1 MSLFFAWRMS
11 AIIEGISYLLL
22 LFVAMPMKYMYGMP
36 EAVSIVGSAHGLLF
50 VVFMVLL
57 AIVYLR
63 ETMSFKQCVVAFSA
77 SVIPF
82 GAFVFD
88 HYIRQRIP
96 A

>member
-50 VVFMVLL
+50 VVFIHFCLIIFFLPFFLSVFPHFFLAFFLSFFLL
-57 AIVYLR
+57 LLQ
-63 ETMSFKQCVVAFSA
+63 FF
-77 SVIPF
+77 
-82 GAFVFD
+82 
-88 HYIRQRIP
+88 
-96 A
+96 